1 MGNNERVALV
11 SGSTSGIGT
20 EIARHLHA
28 DGFNVCVSGR
38 SVSRGSALQSELG
51 DRSHFV
57 EADLTRDNAADELVA
72 AVIERFGRLDVLVN
86 NAAVDCTGS
95 VLSASASEIRS
106 TLETNTVSAILL
118 LQAAARSMVDSGGG
132 SIVNITS
139 RLASAGVPGLSIYT
153 ASKGAM
159 LSLTRTAAIELAE
172 HGIRVNAV
180 APGLTRTPLYDEWM
194 AELPNAEEV
203 AREQAALI
211 PLGRIAEPR
220 DVAAAVSFLASS
232 GAAYITGVSLPVDG
246 GFLAK

>member
-20 EIARHLHA
+20 EIARRLHA

-38 SVSRGSALQSELG
+38 SVSRGSALQNELG
-51 DRSHFV
+51 DRSHFA
-57 EADLTRDNAADELVA
+57 EADLTRDDAADELVA
-72 AVIERFGRLDVLVN
+72 AVIERFGRLDILVN

-95 VLSASASEIRS
+95 LLSASASEIRS

-203 AREQAALI
+203 AREQAAAI